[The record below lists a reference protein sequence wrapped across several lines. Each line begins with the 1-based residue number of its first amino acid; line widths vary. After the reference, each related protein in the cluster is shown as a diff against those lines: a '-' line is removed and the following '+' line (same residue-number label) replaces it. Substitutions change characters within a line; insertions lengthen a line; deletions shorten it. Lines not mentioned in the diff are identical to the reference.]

1 MDYKQQITALADRI
15 ARLKGQVNS
24 EEATKTSFILPFLQA
39 LGYDVFNPL
48 EVTHE
53 CICDYGTKKG
63 EKIDYT
69 ISIDGTPIMIVECKH
84 WEENLEKHQAQLF
97 RYYQVSQAKF
107 GLLTNGIVY
116 KFFSDLE
123 KPNMMD
129 NKPFFEINMLE
140 LRDSHIEKLKEFGR
154 DQYNV
159 NTILNFATELKYVNA
174 LRNLLSSLATQ
185 PTDEYTRFLAKQ
197 VYDGMVTQKVLEDF
211 KPMISRAHQQII
223 ADNVNVRLK
232 SAFAPEVSAVDVP
245 VKESREEGV
254 NLFDDFI
261 YLKVKDVLDFSRKE
275 RVMKKW
281 FAKMQQEVFGQIC
294 EEIYP
299 LFEPYNIEY
308 PVIKIR
314 TMKSRW
320 GSCQPTKGIITL
332 NAKMI
337 AAPREAIEYVVLH
350 EFAHFIHPN
359 HSKDFYSFVERMMP
373 DWKQRRAM
381 LNGIE

>member
-1 MDYKQQITALADRI
+1 MRRKEEKRVVKGKERILEYTLIRKSVKNLNMRVKPEGCIVVSANPMVSAKYVDKFVLSHEETIIKALD
-15 ARLKGQVNS
+15 K
-24 EEATKTSFILPFLQA
+24 
-39 LGYDVFNPL
+39 Y
-48 EVTHE
+48 
-53 CICDYGTKKG
+53 
-63 EKIDYT
+63 
-69 ISIDGTPIMIVECKH
+69 
-84 WEENLEKHQAQLF
+84 
-97 RYYQVSQAKF
+97 
-107 GLLTNGIVY
+107 
-116 KFFSDLE
+116 
-123 KPNMMD
+123 
-129 NKPFFEINMLE
+129 
-140 LRDSHIEKLKEFGR
+140 EKLR
-154 DQYNV
+154 QNTPQPLQYETGETV
-159 NTILNFATELKYVNA
+159 LYLGKQLY
-174 LRNLLSSLATQ
+174 LL
-185 PTDEYTRFLAKQ
+185 
-197 VYDGMVTQKVLEDF
+197 
-211 KPMISRAHQQII
+211 
-223 ADNVNVRLK
+223 
-232 SAFAPEVSAVDVP
+232 

-359 HSKDFYSFVERMMP
+359 HSKEFYSFVERMMP